1 MTRKKP
7 AGLGDEL
14 ATIAKRVSELESQLR
29 EAQVNEVRLGT
40 YLDVAVEVM
49 VTIDDYLSKFG
60 RQAKGSK
67 IDQALNHG
75 RRVIKWHAEN
85 RKG

>member
-1 MTRKKP
+1 MARKKP

-29 EAQVNEVRLGT
+29 EARVNEVRLGT
-40 YLDVAVEVM
+40 YLDVAVEVL
-49 VTIDDYLSKFG
+49 VTIDDYLQKNG
-60 RQAKGSK
+60 RHAKGSK
-67 IDQALNHG
+67 IDQMLNHG
-75 RRVIKWHAEN
+75 RRVIDWRTEN